1 MDPSTLDKIEKAQR
15 TVGRGEW
22 WCMNLGTMQSLG
34 SRKRAES
41 WGEGEVGFL
50 SDVINW

>member
-1 MDPSTLDKIEKAQR
+1 MDASALDKIEKAQR

-22 WCMNLGTMQSLG
+22 WCTNLGTVQSLS

-41 WGEGEVGFL
+41 WGEGEVDFL
-50 SDVINW
+50 RDVINR